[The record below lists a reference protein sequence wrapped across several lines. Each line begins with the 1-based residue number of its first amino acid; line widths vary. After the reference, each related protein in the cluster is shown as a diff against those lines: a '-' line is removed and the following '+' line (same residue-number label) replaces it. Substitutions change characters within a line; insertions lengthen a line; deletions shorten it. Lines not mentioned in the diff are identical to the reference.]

1 MTAHRTT
8 RANSEMRLIG
18 GEQGVFLPRDR
29 AFGCCPVFRNG
40 ARPYLVRFLGG
51 GPGPAQQSLIGL
63 SKRKNYFFSTYR
75 IMVSFKK
82 YFQVLHLCPLTSV
95 PEHAR

>member
-1 MTAHRTT
+1 MP
-8 RANSEMRLIG
+8 L
-18 GEQGVFLPRDR
+18 
-29 AFGCCPVFRNG
+29 FGALF
-40 ARPYLVRFLGG
+40 GG
-51 GPGPAQQSLIGL
+51 GPELAWQSLIEL

-75 IMVSFKK
+75 IMVSVEK

>member
-1 MTAHRTT
+1 MTAHCTT

-40 ARPYLVRFLGG
+40 ARPYLVRFWGGGG

-63 SKRKNYFFSTYR
+63 SKRKATFLVLIESWFHSKN
-75 IMVSFKK
+75 IFK
-82 YFQVLHLCPLTSV
+82 YYIY
-95 PEHAR
+95 AR